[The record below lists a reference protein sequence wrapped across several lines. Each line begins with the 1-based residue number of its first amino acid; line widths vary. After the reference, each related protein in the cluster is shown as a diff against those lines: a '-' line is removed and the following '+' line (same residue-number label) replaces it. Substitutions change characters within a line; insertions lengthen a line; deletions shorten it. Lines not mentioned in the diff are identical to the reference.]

1 MRRTDCSLCVQEI
14 RRLQLEGA
22 VVSLAHA
29 REDEFLAGDL
39 LGSLYG
45 VSPYEI
51 LWKGEALQPEQTHTS
66 SQPVDTEAF
75 FYASRAQ
82 SFGTSLSV
90 CVQAISCS

>member
-1 MRRTDCSLCVQEI
+1 MCVQEI
-14 RRLQLEGA
+14 HRLQLKGS

-51 LWKGEALQPEQTHTS
+51 LWKGEMLQPEQTHVS
-66 SQPVDTEAF
+66 GQPVDTEAF

-82 SFGTSLSV
+82 PFGTSLPISF
-90 CVQAISCS
+90 QAISCWLTTLLR